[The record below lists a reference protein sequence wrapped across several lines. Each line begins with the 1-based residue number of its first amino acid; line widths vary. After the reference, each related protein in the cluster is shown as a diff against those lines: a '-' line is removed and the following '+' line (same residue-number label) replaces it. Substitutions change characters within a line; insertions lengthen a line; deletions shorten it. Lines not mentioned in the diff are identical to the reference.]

1 MILIL
6 CGVSGVGKTTIGRL
20 LSERLG
26 WRFEDGDDYHS
37 AANRQ
42 KMQSGTPLTDEDR
55 KPWLTALHQRIGEFI
70 DGGENAILACS
81 ALKQKYRDMLVT
93 GFKAEKFRFALL
105 DGPRNLLRERLLQRH
120 HPYMNSNLLDS
131 QLAALEVPTEGWR
144 ISVCGTKEEVVEQLL
159 GKLKAV
165 EEQQVSRQKP
175 SGRAG

>member
-6 CGVSGVGKTTIGRL
+6 CGVTGVGKTTIGRL

-55 KPWLTALHQRIGEFI
+55 APWLTALHQRMGEFI
-70 DGGENAILACS
+70 NGRESVILACS

-93 GFKAEKFRFALL
+93 GFKAEEFRFALL
-105 DGPRNLLRERLLQRH
+105 DGPRNLLRERLGKRH

-131 QLAALEVPTEGWR
+131 QLAALEVPTDGWR
-144 ISVCGTKEEVVEQLL
+144 ISVCGTKEEAVEQLL
-159 GKLKAV
+159 GMLKA
-165 EEQQVSRQKP
+165 R
-175 SGRAG
+175 R